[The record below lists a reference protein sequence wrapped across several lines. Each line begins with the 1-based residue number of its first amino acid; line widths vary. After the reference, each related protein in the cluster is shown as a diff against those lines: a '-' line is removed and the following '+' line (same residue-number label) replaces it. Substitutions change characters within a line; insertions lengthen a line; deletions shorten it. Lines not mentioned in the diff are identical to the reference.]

1 MKNNALIDGLS
12 SEALICIEF
21 NGNLNTGMTR
31 EAERCDMGARIREVE
46 QGLDGSIWLLEDGS
60 HANLM
65 QLMPKI

>member
-31 EAERCDMGARIREVE
+31 EAERFDMGARIREVE